1 MTEMKTELQK
11 IQKEVINECTYTRKN
26 MDDLSNRLTPR
37 VNDLE
42 KIMKDQLESAINKAV
57 MQKLEHIDLEFVED
71 MIKKQIN
78 ENKINDKITITIE
91 EKLQDIKGTYETKIR
106 DLRYELIG
114 AHAAKLEKDQKAKD
128 DTDQR
133 IGIVLSAVNALAHDV
148 SSECTTTQA
157 RISASHASLF
167 REFDSRMAASSTG
180 LSNAISDIEEKLK
193 AGVHGGVNVDTKSF
207 VKYTMDMNKNL
218 TPGESSQETRG
229 HSGNEAKH
237 NTPTA

>member
-1 MTEMKTELQK
+1 MAHVPGHEAASRTTPAQRWVEGEVLRSQMTEMKTELQK

-26 MDDLSNRLTPR
+26 MDDLSNRLIPR

-114 AHAAKLEKDQKAKD
+114 AHAAKLDKDQKTKD

-133 IGIVLSAVNALAHDV
+133 IAEITATIDKIGQLAFAV
-148 SSECTTTQA
+148 SGECTTTQA
-157 RISASHASLF
+157 QISASHASLF
-167 REFDSRMAASSTG
+167 REFDSRIAASSTG
-180 LSNAISDIEEKLK
+180 VSKAISDI
-193 AGVHGGVNVDTKSF
+193 AGNVEILVNTNIARS
-207 VKYTMDMNKNL
+207 
-218 TPGESSQETRG
+218 
-229 HSGNEAKH
+229 
-237 NTPTA
+237 